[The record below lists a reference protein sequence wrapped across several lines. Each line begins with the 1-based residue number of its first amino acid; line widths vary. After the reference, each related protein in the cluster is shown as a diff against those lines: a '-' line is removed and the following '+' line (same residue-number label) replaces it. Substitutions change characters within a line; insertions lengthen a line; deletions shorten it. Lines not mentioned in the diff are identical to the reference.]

1 MISWLTGYY
10 LVGWLVGCLVVWLVV
25 SLISDSLV
33 ASLIVWLV
41 DCLVV
46 YLFVGYLLRFLFV
59 YFLFVYLVGWLD
71 WFVASHVPYSQYYI
85 SLVTSFEYGDGLFT
99 ITDIFHLANQQL
111 KQYNC
116 KK

>member
-1 MISWLTGYY
+1 M
-10 LVGWLVGCLVVWLVV
+10 VGWLVGCLVVWLVV

-59 YFLFVYLVGWLD
+59 CCLFVFFCLFGWLVGRL
-71 WFVASHVPYSQYYI
+71 
-85 SLVTSFEYGDGLFT
+85 LVTCPTVNIIFT
-99 ITDIFHLANQQL
+99 
-111 KQYNC
+111 
-116 KK
+116 